1 MGMKLGYREGDLP
14 ITESVSERLLRL
26 PMYAGMTEEEL
37 EYTISVLK
45 TVIEKEVKQKF
56 LNP

>member
-1 MGMKLGYREGDLP
+1 
-14 ITESVSERLLRL
+14 
-26 PMYAGMTEEEL
+26 MYAGMTEEEL

-56 LNP
+56 LNS